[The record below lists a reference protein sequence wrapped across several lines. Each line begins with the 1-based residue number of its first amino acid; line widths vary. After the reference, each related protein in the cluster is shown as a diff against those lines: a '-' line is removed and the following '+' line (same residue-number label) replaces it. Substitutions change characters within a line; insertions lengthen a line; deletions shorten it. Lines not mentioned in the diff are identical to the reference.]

1 MPEYR
6 CKTTIEIE
14 VVVKARNENQ
24 ALDKVDQI
32 EFNLDL
38 KTPKKIQLS
47 EEWTSL
53 EDSAP
58 EWEVTLDE

>member
-6 CKTTIEIE
+6 CKASIEIQ
-14 VVVKARNENQ
+14 VVIKAKDENQ

-38 KTPKKIQLS
+38 KTPKGVRLI

-53 EDSAP
+53 EDFHP
-58 EWEVTLDE
+58 DWEVTLDE